1 MEKSTKGV
9 RSIKKFYG
17 AILIIAV
24 LLLALLVSAEK
35 IMDYYEKSK
44 LQPDIELQQVL
55 KTMPGLDSFR
65 YRLQSGFTVDGREE
79 VISRV
84 EGETFK
90 GNTHIKGEMVNTPID
105 IYYIDR
111 TIYNFDSFSKKW
123 LVIESGTSN
132 SGELLIS
139 ELNPLSNFQFKSM
152 QGIKKIG
159 FSKVDGVECL
169 VIGCKPSFQNQL
181 MESLWSNFD
190 YQFWIDY
197 HNHIIK
203 KAVLTAI
210 NQRNDKTHL
219 TIEAE
224 FYDINKNI
232 DIKPPDRTANDKK

>member
-1 MEKSTKGV
+1 MRK
-9 RSIKKFYG
+9 IKKRYWFLG
-17 AILIIAV
+17 AAVV
-24 LLLALLVSAEK
+24 LLLALLASAER

-44 LQPDIELQQVL
+44 LQPEVELQQVL
-55 KTMPGLDSFR
+55 KKMPQLDSFR

-84 EGETFK
+84 EGETTD

-139 ELNPLSNFQFKSM
+139 ELNPLSNFQFKGV
-152 QGIKKIG
+152 QEIKKIG

-169 VIGCKPSFQNQL
+169 VVGCQPSLQNQL
-181 MESLWSNFD
+181 LESLWRNFE
-190 YQFWIDY
+190 YRIWIDY
-197 HNHIIK
+197 HNHVIK
-203 KAVLTAI
+203 KAVLTAH
-210 NQRNDKTHL
+210 NQRNEKTHL
-219 TIEAE
+219 IIEAE
-224 FYDINKNI
+224 FYDINKKI
-232 DIKPPDRTANDKK
+232 TIQPPDRTTHNNQ